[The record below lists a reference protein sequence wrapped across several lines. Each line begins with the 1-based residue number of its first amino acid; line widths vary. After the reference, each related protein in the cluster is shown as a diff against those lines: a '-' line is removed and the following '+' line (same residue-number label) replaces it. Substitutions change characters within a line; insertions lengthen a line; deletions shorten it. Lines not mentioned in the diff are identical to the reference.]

1 MYREPFLENF
11 SLFSIRF
18 FSKITRTDEKLEIKN
33 NYTQR
38 VLSSLN
44 VNERG
49 TNLSKSF
56 QKDNFGTGVYVVSLM
71 INGKSI
77 DAKRIIFN

>member
-1 MYREPFLENF
+1 M
-11 SLFSIRF
+11 
-18 FSKITRTDEKLEIKN
+18 
-33 NYTQR
+33 QR
-38 VLSSLN
+38 GN
-44 VNERG
+44 D
-49 TNLSKSF
+49 LSKSF